1 MMIIESP
8 HTPPSQNM
16 CYRNVV
22 GKGRAKTQRY
32 RDWLVAFGYDL
43 NLFMRGQQPIKGPY
57 TMVVTIDRRT
67 RHKLSDASNRLKVLE
82 DAIVAHGIV
91 QDDRFAELVS
101 IGWGDTE
108 KGGVRV
114 EIEAFDPAA
123 NVRIIRGSGDV
134 YADLGVSRPTEKE
147 LAELRRKFGVE

>member
-1 MMIIESP
+1 MIIIESQ
-8 HTPPSQNM
+8 HVPPSANAA
-16 CYRNVV
+16 YRNVA
-22 GKGRAKTQRY
+22 GKGRAKAQRY

-43 NLFMRGQQPIKGPY
+43 NLSMRGQHPIKGPY

-91 QDDRFAELVS
+91 QDDRFAERVS
-101 IGWGDTE
+101 IGWGDTD

-114 EIEAFDPAA
+114 EIEEWIGTGKSYIEAA
-123 NVRIIRGSGDV
+123 R
-134 YADLGVSRPTEKE
+134 L
-147 LAELRRKFGVE
+147 ELRRAFGLE